1 MRASWKGQI
10 QLWILMAGLMA
21 GLTAAV
27 QTPAAAQPAFR
38 VADLNVDGP
47 TDSFLASGQTS
58 DLVEHQGDVYL
69 AGSDGLYGVEPWRID
84 GTGGSP
90 PEVMDICP
98 GACSSQASDFTAVG
112 SALFFVADDG
122 AHGRELWVRDAG
134 GTRLVADLVP
144 GLDSSTPLHLAEL
157 GGKLVFNASALTH
170 SRELWESDGTAAGT
184 RLLANVSTM
193 AESNPIPLGVAGS
206 RLLFAADDGVHGQ
219 ELWATDGTTA
229 GTALVADICPGISG
243 SLGSATLVPDAPIA
257 VVAGGRLFFSAL
269 DCVHG
274 TELWVSDGTPA
285 GTHWIGSGGSAPA
298 GLAALG
304 SQVFFRAFD
313 DTHGLELWVS
323 DGTAAGTHLVIDLR
337 AGFQPGQPLEITA
350 FGDRVYFHATNG
362 LGGRRLWASDGTA
375 AGTVLISTAAGFHE
389 ILLAGLTV
397 VGSRLIFFADDGV
410 HGSEP
415 WASDGTAAGTVPL
428 GDFRPGADS
437 FFDWG
442 IFVAPDHRAAAGGRL
457 YFRANDGVSGDEIW
471 STDGTA
477 AGTRMEGDLNTQT
490 SSFAVQHGGG
500 LGLVRPFGALAGE
513 VLFPAGDG
521 RSRLV
526 PWKSD
531 GSAAGTLALADLL
544 PPPSTLSP
552 SPQQLTGFGDLA
564 LFAGPAGFTGSSLWR
579 TDGTPAGTFSLAED
593 PEHSGG
599 ALSELTR
606 LGDRLLFVQEGALQ
620 VTDGTVDGTTT
631 LLAAGA
637 FPAALTPFPA
647 AGKVLLRAN
656 APGLGQELWASDGTV
671 AGTQPIKDLLPGGGS
686 SFPGA
691 LAAAGPLVFFA
702 AQADDAGREL
712 WASDG
717 TAAGTRRVKDIS
729 PGANP
734 GIPFSSNLV
743 ALGPVVL
750 FAAGDVITGIELW
763 RSDGT
768 AAGTVLLRDIFPG
781 QRSSEIR
788 SLVAA
793 GTRVFFVADDGVHG
807 RELWTS
813 DGTAA
818 GTGLVEDI
826 LPGPGSSVP
835 RELAVADDLLL
846 FAAHDGVHGVEPWA
860 SNGTA
865 AGTFRIQDIAPG
877 PLPSSPLAFHPAGP
891 NVYFAATDA
900 DTGFELWALPRAG
913 LSRFGDVP
921 PSHWAWGFVE
931 ALAAAGITSG
941 CGNGNFCP
949 GAPVSRAQMAVFL
962 VLAVHGAGFV
972 PPPATGTL
980 FSDVPAG
987 AFAAAFI
994 EQLAADGITSGCATA
1009 PLRFCPGVTVNRAQM
1024 AVFLLLAKHGPGY
1037 TPPTGTGAVF
1047 GDVGPDHWARDWI
1060 EQLAAEGITGGCGG
1074 GLFCPSRPLTRAEM
1088 AVFLTG
1094 ALDLLP

>member
-1 MRASWKGQI
+1 MPASWRGQI
-10 QLWILMAGLMA
+10 QLCILMA

-27 QTPAAAQPAFR
+27 QAPAAAQPAFR

-58 DLVEHQGDVYL
+58 ELVEHQGDVYL
-69 AGSDGLYGVEPWRID
+69 AGYDGIYGVEPWRID
-84 GTGGSP
+84 GTGGSR

-98 GACSSQASDFTAVG
+98 GACSSQASEFTVVG

-144 GLDSSTPLHLAEL
+144 GLDSRSPLHLAEL
-157 GGKLVFNASALTH
+157 GGKLVFNASG
-170 SRELWESDGTAAGT
+170 ELWESDGTAAGT
-184 RLLANVSTM
+184 RLLANVATSSL
-193 AESNPIPLGVAGS
+193 SNPIPLGVAGS
-206 RLLFAADDGVHGQ
+206 RLLFAADDAVHGK

-229 GTALVADICPGISG
+229 GTALVADICPGIAG
-243 SLGSATLVPDAPIA
+243 SLGHATFVPEEPIA
-257 VVAGGRLFFSAL
+257 VAAGGRLFFSAS
-269 DCVHG
+269 DCTHG
-274 TELWVSDGTPA
+274 EELWVSDGTPA
-285 GTHWIGSGGSAPA
+285 GTQLVADLPGGSSVPA

-304 SQVFFRAFD
+304 SQVFFRASD
-313 DTHGLELWVS
+313 PTHGLELWVS
-323 DGTAAGTHLVIDLR
+323 DGTAAGTHLVIDLWP
-337 AGFQPGQPLEITA
+337 GFSPGQPLEITA
-350 FGDRVYFHATNG
+350 FGDRVYFHAASG
-362 LGGRRLWASDGTA
+362 PGVRRLWASDGTA
-375 AGTVLISTAAGFHE
+375 AGTVQVSTAARFIEVRFH
-389 ILLAGLTV
+389 GLTV
-397 VGSRLIFFADDGV
+397 VDSRLFFFADDGV
-410 HGSEP
+410 HGIEP
-415 WASDGTAAGTVPL
+415 WVSDGTAAGTVPL
-428 GDFRPGADS
+428 GDFRPG
-437 FFDWG
+437 
-442 IFVAPDHRAAAGGRL
+442 VAPFFPWSIFTAADHRAAVGGRL
-457 YFRANDGVSGDEIW
+457 YFRANGGVSGHEIW

-477 AGTRMEGDLNTQT
+477 DGTRREGDLNTQT
-490 SSFAVQHGGG
+490 PSFAVQLHGG

-521 RSRLV
+521 HSLPA

-531 GSAAGTLALADLL
+531 GSAAGTLALAD
-544 PPPSTLSP
+544 PVSTGSTV
-552 SPQQLTGFGDLA
+552 SPQQFTDLGDFA
-564 LFAGPAGFTGSSLWR
+564 LFAGPGSGSNGPPGSALWR
-579 TDGTPAGTFSLAED
+579 TDGTPAGTFCLAETSD
-593 PEHSGG
+593 CPAGGTLSG
-599 ALSELTR
+599 LTR
-606 LGDRLLFVQEGALQ
+606 LGDRVLFVQDAALK
-620 VTDGTVDGTTT
+620 VTDGTAAGTTT
-631 LLAAGA
+631 LAVT
-637 FPAALTPFPA
+637 FPASLAPFPA
-647 AGKVLLRAN
+647 IGKVLFRGN
-656 APGLGQELWASDGTV
+656 ALGLGQELWASDGTV
-671 AGTQPIKDLLPGGGS
+671 AGTQLIKDLRPGSGSSSPGG
-686 SFPGA
+686 FVAAGA
-691 LAAAGPLVFFA
+691 LAFFA

-712 WASDG
+712 WVTDG

-729 PGANP
+729 PGPNP
-734 GIPFSSNLV
+734 GILFSSNLV

-750 FAAGDVITGIELW
+750 FAAGDVITGAELW

-768 AAGTVLLRDIFPG
+768 AAGTVLLKDIFPG

-788 SLVAA
+788 HLVAA
-793 GTRVFFVADDGVHG
+793 GTRVFFVADNGVHG
-807 RELWTS
+807 RELWSS

-818 GTGLVEDI
+818 GTARVEDI

-835 RELAVADDLLL
+835 RELAVVDDLLL
-846 FAAHDGVHGVEPWA
+846 FAADDGVHGVEPWA

-941 CGNGNFCP
+941 CGNGDFCP
-949 GAPVSRAQMAVFL
+949 GAPITRAQMAVFL
-962 VLAVHGAGFV
+962 ALAVHGPGFV

-994 EQLAADGITSGCATA
+994 EQLAADGITAGCATA
-1009 PLRFCPGVTVNRAQM
+1009 PPRFCPGLTVTRAQM
-1024 AVFLLLAKHGPGY
+1024 AVFLLLAKHGPGF
-1037 TPPTGTGAVF
+1037 TPPAGTGAVF

-1060 EQLAAEGITGGCGG
+1060 EQLVAEGITGGCGG

-1088 AVFLTG
+1088 AVFLTV

>member
-10 QLWILMAGLMA
+10 QLWILMAVLMA

-27 QTPAAAQPAFR
+27 QAPAAAQPAFR

-58 DLVEHQGDVYL
+58 DVVEHQGDVYL
-69 AGSDGLYGVEPWRID
+69 AGYDGLYGIEPWRID

-144 GLDSSTPLHLAEL
+144 GLDSRTPLHLAEL
-157 GGKLVFNASALTH
+157 GGKLVFNASG
-170 SRELWESDGTAAGT
+170 ELWESDGTAAGT
-184 RLLANVSTM
+184 RLLANVSMTS
-193 AESNPIPLGVAGS
+193 ESNPIPLGVAGS
-206 RLLFAADDGVHGQ
+206 RLLFAADDGVHGK

-229 GTALVADICPGISG
+229 GTALVADICPGIAG
-243 SLGSATLVPDAPIA
+243 SLGNATLVPDAPIA
-257 VVAGGRLFFSAL
+257 VVAGGRLFFSAF
-269 DCVHG
+269 DCTHG
-274 TELWVSDGTPA
+274 EELWVSDGTPA
-285 GTHWIGSGGSAPA
+285 GTHWVGSGGSAPA

-304 SQVFFRAFD
+304 SQVFFRASD
-313 DTHGLELWVS
+313 DIHGLELWVS
-323 DGTAAGTHLVIDLR
+323 DGTTAGTHLVTDLR
-337 AGFQPGQPLEITA
+337 PGFLPGQPLVITA
-350 FGDRVYFHATNG
+350 FGDRVYFHATDDP
-362 LGGRRLWASDGTA
+362 LGARRLWASDGTA
-375 AGTVLISTAAGFHE
+375 AGTVLISAAAGFHE
-389 ILLAGLTV
+389 GLFHGLTV
-397 VGSRLIFFADDGV
+397 AGSRLIFFADDGI
-410 HGSEP
+410 HGIEP

-437 FFDWG
+437 FFLWG
-442 IFVAPDHRAAAGGRL
+442 MFVDPDHRAAAGGRL
-457 YFRANDGVSGDEIW
+457 YFRANDGVSGHEIW

-477 AGTRMEGDLNTQT
+477 DGTRMEGDLNTQT

-500 LGLVRPFGALAGE
+500 LGVVRPFGALAGE

-521 RSRLV
+521 HSGLV

-531 GSAAGTLALADLL
+531 GSAAGTLALAD
-544 PPPSTLSP
+544 PAPPSSTV
-552 SPQQLTGFGDLA
+552 SPQQFTDFGDLA
-564 LFAGPAGFTGSSLWR
+564 LFAGPGGPGGPTSSALWR
-579 TDGTPAGTFSLAED
+579 TDGTPAGTFCPAETPD
-593 PEHSGG
+593 CPTGQP
-599 ALSELTR
+599 LSELTR
-606 LGDRLLFVQEGALQ
+606 LGDRVLFVQNAELQ
-620 VTDGTVDGTTT
+620 VTDGTADGTAT
-631 LLAAGA
+631 LPAGS
-637 FPAALTPFPA
+637 FPASLTPFPA

-656 APGLGQELWASDGTV
+656 GSGLGHELWASDGTV
-671 AGTQPIKDLLPGGGS
+671 AGTQLIKDLRPGSGS

-691 LAAAGPLVFFA
+691 LTAAGPQVFFFA
-702 AQADDAGREL
+702 TDDAGEEL

-717 TAAGTRRVKDIS
+717 TAAGTRRVTDIR

-734 GIPFSSNLV
+734 GIPFSSNMV

-750 FAAGDVITGIELW
+750 FAAGDAITGAELW

-793 GTRVFFVADDGVHG
+793 GTRVFFVADNGVHG

-818 GTGLVEDI
+818 GTWLVEDI

-835 RELAVADDLLL
+835 RELAVVDDLLL
-846 FAAHDGVHGVEPWA
+846 FAAHDGVHGAEPWA

-962 VLAVHGAGFV
+962 GLAVHGAGFV

-1009 PLRFCPGVTVNRAQM
+1009 PLRFCPSVTVNRAQM
-1024 AVFLLLAKHGPGY
+1024 AVFLLLAKHGAGF
-1037 TPPTGTGAVF
+1037 TPPAGTGAVF